1 MPFGLTNAPATF
13 QAAMNELFQ
22 PFLRKFILVF
32 FDDILIYS
40 RTWKDNLEHL
50 SLVLTILEEN
60 KFYAKRSKCTFGK
73 EEVDYLGHKISKEGV
88 QVDPS
93 KIKAIMEWPKP
104 GNISKLRDFLGL
116 TGYYRR
122 FVKNYT
128 HKTAPLTNLLKK
140 NSFQW
145 NSEAEFFFKTLKC
158 MMSSTPV
165 LAKPNFTKP
174 FVVECDTSIF
184 ILQAILMQEGH
195 PIAFESRKLNKRE
208 SLKSTYDKEMLAIIH
223 ALTKW

>member
-13 QAAMNELFQ
+13 QAVMNELFQ
-22 PFLRKFILVF
+22 PFLRKFVLVF
-32 FDDILIYS
+32 FDEIIIYR
-40 RTWKDNLEHL
+40 RTWKENLEHL
-50 SLVLTILEEN
+50 SQVLTILEEN
-60 KFYAKRSKCTFGK
+60 NFYTKRSKCTFGK

-104 GNISKLRDFLGL
+104 DNISKLRGFLCL
-116 TGYYRR
+116 TRYYRI

-128 HKTAPLTNLLKK
+128 HKTTPLTNLLKK

-165 LAKPNFTKP
+165 LAMPDFTKP
-174 FVVECDTSIF
+174 FVVECNASGFGLGAVLI
-184 ILQAILMQEGH
+184 Q
-195 PIAFESRKLNKRE
+195 
-208 SLKSTYDKEMLAIIH
+208 
-223 ALTKW
+223 

>member
-1 MPFGLTNAPATF
+1 
-13 QAAMNELFQ
+13 MNELFQ
-22 PFLRKFILVF
+22 PFLRKCVLVL

-40 RTWKDNLEHL
+40 RTWKEHLEHL
-50 SLVLTILEEN
+50 SQVLTILEEN
-60 KFYAKRSKCTFGK
+60 KFYTKRSKCTFGK

-104 GNISKLRDFLGL
+104 DNISKLRGFLGL
-116 TGYYRR
+116 TGYYRI
-122 FVKNYT
+122 FVKNYA

-145 NSEAEFFFKTLKC
+145 NSEAEKCFETLKC
-158 MMSSTPV
+158 MMSSTPI
-165 LAKPNFTKP
+165 LAMPDFTKP
-174 FVVECDTSIF
+174 FVVECDASGF
-184 ILQAILMQEGH
+184 RLGAVLMQEGH

-208 SLKSTYDKEMLAIIH
+208 SFKSTYVGHYTCLNKMTTIPSREQNTDKNRP
-223 ALTKW
+223 